1 MISRRDVERFRSANK
16 GIAAL
21 AKRDLERFWG
31 MLDLSQ
37 PERARDALLAFVP
50 VLTATYGEAA
60 ATIAADWYDDVRGT
74 ARLRSRFRAQLAD
87 VVSEDVITK
96 DVRYAAGHLW
106 SPAPTAALGL
116 LTLMVAKHSLQPG
129 RDTVAQSTQR
139 DPARVRW
146 ARVPSGAKTCAFCLD
161 RASMGFTY
169 TSQASALE
177 FHGGCD
183 CVAVPSFEE
192 SPSLAGYDPDAMRA
206 EITEARELAGSSSQ
220 KDILAVLREEQGL
233 N

>member
-1 MISRRDVERFRSANK
+1 MIPRREVERFRSANK

-21 AKRDLERFWG
+21 AVRDLERFWAT
-31 MLDLSQ
+31 LNLSS
-37 PERARDALLAFVP
+37 PEAARDALLAFVP

-60 ATIAADWYDDVRGT
+60 ATIAADWYDERRRT
-74 ARLRSRFRAQLAD
+74 ARLRSRFRAQLAETVPEE
-87 VVSEDVITK
+87 VVAK
-96 DVRYAAGHLW
+96 DVRFAAGHLW
-106 SPAPTAALGL
+106 SDTPVAALGL
-116 LTLMVAKHSLQPG
+116 LTLMVAKHALQPG
-129 RDTVAQSTQR
+129 RDTVAQATRR

-192 SPSLAGYDPDAMRA
+192 SPSLDGYDPDAMRA
-206 EITEARELAGSSSQ
+206 EIAEAREIAGSSSQ

-233 N
+233 S